1 MAAPNQDG
9 RRRKQF
15 GNRFLTD
22 PARLFQHNAW
32 DNVEWSKEQEAAA
45 QAKVQE
51 NSTEFV
57 PQDQQDAYE
66 ISASKYWNDFY
77 KTHEG
82 GFFKDRHWLFTEFP
96 ELAPNQNAR
105 AVGVCV
111 SEAAAAAAKN
121 TKGSGLQECW
131 GNGLSSLETGILE
144 HQNSEINSCN
154 SSPQMQT
161 EVAAQKLEEQKLR
174 DFPGSS
180 ATYRIL
186 EVGCGAG
193 NTVFPILQTNNDP
206 GLFVYCCDF
215 SKTAVELVQAHPEY
229 DASRCFAFVHD
240 LCETGTPFPMPD
252 ESVDVVVLIFVLS
265 ALLPEKMQ
273 CVINRL
279 SKLLKPGGII
289 LLRDYGRYDLA
300 QLRFKKGQC
309 LADNFYVRGDG
320 TRVYFFTQDELDL
333 LFSTAGLEKAQNI
346 VDRRLQVNRGKQ
358 ITMYRVWIQCKYR
371 KPKDDK
377 DSIGERS
384 SFHPSGC
391 T

>member
-1 MAAPNQDG
+1 MAATGDDG
-9 RRRKQF
+9 RKRRQF

-22 PARLFQHNAW
+22 PTRLFQHNAW
-32 DNVEWSKEQEAAA
+32 DNVEWSEEQEAVA

-51 NSTEFV
+51 NSIEFV

-66 ISASKYWNDFY
+66 FNANEYWNAFY
-77 KTHEG
+77 KTHEN

-96 ELAPNQNAR
+96 ELAPNLCDSHIGTCANKEPVENANISDLR
-105 AVGVCV
+105 
-111 SEAAAAAAKN
+111 SS
-121 TKGSGLQECW
+121 SGDGLDSAE
-131 GNGLSSLETGILE
+131 NGIRE
-144 HQNSEINSCN
+144 HPNSEPNSGD
-154 SSPQMQT
+154 MIH
-161 EVAAQKLEEQKLR
+161 AQDEPGSKKLEEQKLR
-174 DFPGSS
+174 EGDFPGSS
-180 ATYRIL
+180 AAYRIL

-215 SKTAVELVQAHPEY
+215 STTAVDLVKAHPEY
-229 DASRCFAFVHD
+229 DTSRCFAFVHD
-240 LCETGTPFPMPD
+240 LCNSDAPLPMPE
-252 ESVDVVVLIFVLS
+252 ESLDVVVLIFVLS
-265 ALLPEKMQ
+265 AILPEKMQ

-279 SKLLKPGGII
+279 SNLLKPGGII

-333 LFSTAGLEKAQNI
+333 LFSTADLEKVQNM

-358 ITMYRVWIQCKYR
+358 VTMYRVWIQCKYR
-371 KPKDDK
+371 KPPRQR
-377 DSIGERS
+377 EMS
-384 SFHPSGC
+384 SP
-391 T
+391 